1 MFVYV
6 KQRIMPLSQTTLNRL
21 RKAIGPEY
29 ERDVKDLLS
38 GRYVWKKARDNIEV
52 ASRIM
57 GGLASVVAFA
67 ASSIKNP
74 IASDWMA
81 FGSGCIGTLSL
92 TLMLFSSYSGR
103 VSRQRTRELNNIL
116 KLVGVTPVAQIA
128 SEGEEAPDLEAAPSI
143 VTFDSSLLN
152 PIKRASSDTVET

>member
-1 MFVYV
+1 
-6 KQRIMPLSQTTLNRL
+6 MPLSQTTLNRL

-29 ERDVKDLLS
+29 ERDVKELLA
-38 GRYVWKKARDNIEV
+38 GRHSWKKARDNIEV

-67 ASSIKNP
+67 ASSLKSP
-74 IASDWMA
+74 VASDWMA

-116 KLVGVTPVAQIA
+116 RLIGVTPVAQIA
-128 SEGEEAPDLEAAPSI
+128 SSTDADDAQQDLEAAPSTI
-143 VTFDSSLLN
+143 TFDASLLN
-152 PIKRASSDTVET
+152 PIKRASSDVQIDV